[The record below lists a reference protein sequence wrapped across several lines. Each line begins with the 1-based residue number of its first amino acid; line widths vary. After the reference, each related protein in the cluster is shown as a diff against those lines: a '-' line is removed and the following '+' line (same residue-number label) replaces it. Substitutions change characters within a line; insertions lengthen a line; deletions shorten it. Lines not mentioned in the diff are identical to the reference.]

1 MGLNFFGKLA
11 ASMPLA
17 AVDELSDDAANPG
30 PAKSILDSV
39 RKKPASPKGKAK
51 AKAKPKSKG
60 GAKKRPAAA
69 LTNPDGPGD
78 GDGDVDP
85 PPDSESKAALKS
97 YKCLYRRDL
106 TWGIKLGMRQLFIVS
121 GLLSS

>member
-39 RKKPASPKGKAK
+39 RKKPASPKGRRKPRQNLKARVE
-51 AKAKPKSKG
+51 PRRG
-60 GAKKRPAAA
+60 QQRP
-69 LTNPDGPGD
+69 
-78 GDGDVDP
+78 
-85 PPDSESKAALKS
+85 
-97 YKCLYRRDL
+97 
-106 TWGIKLGMRQLFIVS
+106 
-121 GLLSS
+121 